1 MSHGTGANTDLNP
14 SENDSLLAG
23 NSVENGL
30 AEDTGPLASD
40 LFFDIKDEE
49 LLEYERQKQRAVSV
63 TPLFRP
69 PSPEDA
75 PRSDRHVSPNED
87 IDWVPTDEERDP
99 TPRAPST
106 TNTKSAPS
114 SVITISDSEDE
125 VVAPPPKK
133 QKPVPSGSTVPSRAG
148 STFASS
154 LPSRAQSAKPL
165 DCAALFIGDLTVEA
179 WSTVKGKGHLRPG
192 ELLRLE
198 RDGLPGKTSNKSKSN
213 NIASITSAAKKKL
226 GEDAIVRVVNSH
238 GSEVGRIVT
247 ASARWIAKLL
257 DKDLVHLS
265 GSPLDPPREF
275 KHTGDNFKISLKAYL
290 KASAFR
296 PLPTGS
302 KPVTNKTLEKHLNA
316 TKKTTLFFEGAE
328 TAEEQALRE
337 RKISLVTL
345 FNEVGLRPKRSGFS
359 DFTKGGGR
367 KGQKKTSRTEL
378 GEEADSKSTKQGSGS
393 GKTKAT
399 TTETI
404 GEGEEAEEAELEGE
418 ELNRNQLG
426 DIYEKAQRGD
436 KQLAFMDPADSFTLT
451 LRPYQQQALHW
462 MYNLERGEVSARD
475 SASLHPLWE
484 EYIFPFEEDDG
495 VIDLCADERSFYFNP
510 YSGELSL
517 NFVRTENHKKGGV
530 LADGA
535 FMGMGKSIMMS
546 SLIHTS
552 RATAPTPTATP
563 STLPAHSII
572 AAFGKRKR
580 RDVNQPVEPHA
591 TLLIAPISL
600 LSQWQSELDRSSKPE
615 TLRTMVWHGLN
626 RANLFEVLGPQATGE
641 RPVDVVITSY
651 GTLSS
656 EYANVEKG
664 KASQIYDIQ
673 WMRVVLDEAHYCK
686 SRHTKNAKACYKLNS
701 VYRWALTGT
710 PIVNRLEDLFSLL
723 CFLKYDPWSSFA
735 YFKSFVTTPFLNR
748 DPRAIEIIQVILEN
762 VLLRRE
768 KSMRDV
774 DGNKI
779 VELPPKV
786 MSIEELTFSPE
797 ERRTYEEIYIDAKND
812 FGVMDNGGTIT
823 KGFAHMFAQIMRL
836 RQAVLH
842 PDLIKVSKEDS
853 DPVDLIESDDE
864 DGGSHSNPQPSADIQ
879 EPAVGECSIC
889 FGPIDSPVTIKEC
902 GHTGCNKCF
911 TSFLAM
917 CQEKESETV
926 CPVCRTPTDGEL
938 SCVTPDD
945 LAVKEES
952 AETESS
958 KRLAVDFQK
967 STASQVNQE
976 EFKSSTKVDALLR
989 NLNELREQDSSFRA
1003 IVFSQF
1009 TSFLDIIQKAL
1020 VLHGFESMR
1029 LDGSMSQQQRSHVL
1043 SSFALPSATPKVFCI
1058 SLRAGGVGLN
1068 LTQAQYV
1075 FMMDFWWNRA
1085 AENQAIDRIHRIGQ
1099 TRTVYVKH
1107 FVIKNTIE
1115 KRVLQIQ
1122 KRKTAI
1128 VKGAFGKAGDKGTK
1142 ESVQNM
1148 KLMFGD

>member
-1 MSHGTGANTDLNP
+1 MSHENNTARDSAID
-14 SENDSLLAG
+14 SEPPTSILI
-23 NSVENGL
+23 E
-30 AEDTGPLASD
+30 TGPTEEITTTGHSASD

-49 LLEYERQKQRAVSV
+49 LSEYERQKQKAASEK
-63 TPLFRP
+63 PLFRP
-69 PSPEDA
+69 PSPQDA
-75 PRSDRHVSPNED
+75 PEPDRHVSPSGD
-87 IDWVPTDEERDP
+87 IDWVPTDEEQDP
-99 TPRAPST
+99 TPRPPST
-106 TNTKSAPS
+106 THTKSGPS

-125 VVAPPPKK
+125 VVAPPPPKK
-133 QKPVPSGSTVPSRAG
+133 QKPAPSGSTASSRAN
-148 STFASS
+148 SNAPS

-165 DCAALFIGDLTVEA
+165 DCAALFIGDLVVEA
-179 WSTVKGKGHLRPG
+179 WSTVKGKGHIRPG

-198 RDGLPGKTSNKSKSN
+198 RDGLPGKTSSKSKAN
-213 NIASITSAAKKKL
+213 NIASITAAAKKKL
-226 GEDAIVRVVNSH
+226 GEDAIVRVVNSR
-238 GSEVGRIVT
+238 GSEVGRVVT

-265 GSPLDPPREF
+265 GLPLDPPAEF

-296 PLPTGS
+296 PLPVGS
-302 KPVTNKTLEKHLNA
+302 KPVMNKTLEKHLNA
-316 TKKTTLFFEGAE
+316 TKKTSLFFEGAE
-328 TAEEQALRE
+328 TAEEQAFRE
-337 RKISLVTL
+337 RKTSLVTL
-345 FNEVGLRPKRSGFS
+345 FNEVGLRPKRSGFR
-359 DFTKGGGR
+359 DFAKNGG
-367 KGQKKTSRTEL
+367 KKAPKKTGRTDLDEV
-378 GEEADSKSTKQGSGS
+378 DSKSTKQGSSS
-393 GKTKAT
+393 GKKKAN

-418 ELNRNQLG
+418 ELNKNQLG

-436 KQLAFMDPADSFTLT
+436 KQLAFMDPADTFTLT

-462 MYNLERGEVSARD
+462 MYNLERGETSARD

-484 EYIFPFEEDDG
+484 EYVFPFEEDEG

-517 NFVRTENHKKGGV
+517 NFVRTENHKKGGI
-530 LADGA
+530 LAD
-535 FMGMGKSIMMS
+535 
-546 SLIHTS
+546 
-552 RATAPTPTATP
+552 
-563 STLPAHSII
+563 
-572 AAFGKRKR
+572 AFGKRKR
-580 RDVNQPVEPHA
+580 GDASANQPVEPHA

-615 TLRTMVWHGLN
+615 TLRTIVWHGLN
-626 RANLFEVLGPQATGE
+626 RANLYDVLGPQATGE

-710 PIVNRLEDLFSLL
+710 PIVNRLEDLYSLL

-768 KSMRDV
+768 KNMKDV
-774 DGNKI
+774 DGNRI

-786 MSIEELTFSPE
+786 MSIEELTFTPE

-812 FGVMDNGGTIT
+812 FGVMDNAGTIT

-842 PDLIKVSKEDS
+842 PDLIKASKDDS
-853 DPVDLIESDDE
+853 DEMDIVEDDDDE
-864 DGGSHSNPQPSADIQ
+864 GSQSNPQPSIDIQ
-879 EPAVGECSIC
+879 KPAYGECSIC
-889 FGPIDSPVTIKEC
+889 FRSIESPVAIKEC
-902 GHTGCNKCF
+902 GHTGCRKCF
-911 TSFLAM
+911 SNFFAM
-917 CQEKESETV
+917 CQEKESEVV
-926 CPVCRTPTDGEL
+926 CPVCRTPTDEEL
-938 SCVTPDD
+938 LCDATDG
-945 LAVKEES
+945 LRVKEEY
-952 AETESS
+952 AEAESS
-958 KRLAVDFQK
+958 KRL
-967 STASQVNQE
+967 TLGSQDTPANQANQGE
-976 EFKSSTKVDALLR
+976 YKSSTKIDALLR

-1020 VLHGFESMR
+1020 IFHGFENMR
-1029 LDGSMSQQQRSHVL
+1029 LDGSMSQQQRSHAL
-1043 SSFALPSATPKVFCI
+1043 RSFALPTTTPKVFCI

-1107 FVIKNTIE
+1107 FVVKNTIE

>member
-1 MSHGTGANTDLNP
+1 MSHGTGANIDLNP

-63 TPLFRP
+63 APLFRP

-75 PRSDRHVSPNED
+75 PRSDRHDSPNED

-359 DFTKGGGR
+359 DFAKGGGR
-367 KGQKKTSRTEL
+367 KGQKKTTRTEL

-393 GKTKAT
+393 RKTKAT

-530 LADGA
+530 LADV
-535 FMGMGKSIMMS
+535 GMGKSIMMS

-600 LSQWQSELDRSSKPE
+600 LSQWQSELDRSI
-615 TLRTMVWHGLN
+615 
-626 RANLFEVLGPQATGE
+626 LGPQATGE

-853 DPVDLIESDDE
+853 DP
-864 DGGSHSNPQPSADIQ
+864 PSADIQ
-879 EPAVGECSIC
+879 EPAVGE
-889 FGPIDSPVTIKEC
+889 F
-902 GHTGCNKCF
+902 
-911 TSFLAM
+911 
-917 CQEKESETV
+917 
-926 CPVCRTPTDGEL
+926 
-938 SCVTPDD
+938 SCVTPND
-945 LAVKEES
+945 LVVKEES
-952 AETESS
+952 TETESS
-958 KRLAVDFQK
+958 KRLAVDSQRG
-967 STASQVNQE
+967 TASQVNQE

>member
-1 MSHGTGANTDLNP
+1 
-14 SENDSLLAG
+14 
-23 NSVENGL
+23 
-30 AEDTGPLASD
+30 
-40 LFFDIKDEE
+40 
-49 LLEYERQKQRAVSV
+49 
-63 TPLFRP
+63 
-69 PSPEDA
+69 
-75 PRSDRHVSPNED
+75 
-87 IDWVPTDEERDP
+87 
-99 TPRAPST
+99 
-106 TNTKSAPS
+106 
-114 SVITISDSEDE
+114 
-125 VVAPPPKK
+125 
-133 QKPVPSGSTVPSRAG
+133 
-148 STFASS
+148 
-154 LPSRAQSAKPL
+154 
-165 DCAALFIGDLTVEA
+165 
-179 WSTVKGKGHLRPG
+179 
-192 ELLRLE
+192 
-198 RDGLPGKTSNKSKSN
+198 
-213 NIASITSAAKKKL
+213 
-226 GEDAIVRVVNSH
+226 
-238 GSEVGRIVT
+238 
-247 ASARWIAKLL
+247 
-257 DKDLVHLS
+257 
-265 GSPLDPPREF
+265 
-275 KHTGDNFKISLKAYL
+275 
-290 KASAFR
+290 
-296 PLPTGS
+296 
-302 KPVTNKTLEKHLNA
+302 
-316 TKKTTLFFEGAE
+316 
-328 TAEEQALRE
+328 
-337 RKISLVTL
+337 
-345 FNEVGLRPKRSGFS
+345 
-359 DFTKGGGR
+359 
-367 KGQKKTSRTEL
+367 
-378 GEEADSKSTKQGSGS
+378 
-393 GKTKAT
+393 
-399 TTETI
+399 
-404 GEGEEAEEAELEGE
+404 
-418 ELNRNQLG
+418 
-426 DIYEKAQRGD
+426 
-436 KQLAFMDPADSFTLT
+436 
-451 LRPYQQQALHW
+451 
-462 MYNLERGEVSARD
+462 
-475 SASLHPLWE
+475 
-484 EYIFPFEEDDG
+484 
-495 VIDLCADERSFYFNP
+495 
-510 YSGELSL
+510 
-517 NFVRTENHKKGGV
+517 
-530 LADGA
+530 
-535 FMGMGKSIMMS
+535 MGKSIMMS

-552 RATAPTPTATP
+552 RATTPTPTTTP

-580 RDVNQPVEPHA
+580 KDADATQPIEPHA

-626 RANLFEVLGPQATGE
+626 RANLYEALGPQATGE
-641 RPVDVVITSY
+641 RPVDVVIASY

-710 PIVNRLEDLFSLL
+710 PIVNRLEDLYSLL

-774 DGNKI
+774 DGNRI

-797 ERRTYEEIYIDAKND
+797 ERRTYEEIYIDAKKD

-823 KGFAHMFAQIMRL
+823 KGFAHMFAQVMRL

-842 PDLIKVSKEDS
+842 PDLIKAPKEDS
-853 DPVDLIESDDE
+853 DAVDLVESDD
-864 DGGSHSNPQPSADIQ
+864 DDDSHSNPQPLADIQ

-889 FGPIDSPVTIKEC
+889 FGPINSPVTIKEC
-902 GHTGCNKCF
+902 GHTGCKKCF

-917 CQEKESETV
+917 CQEKESEMV

-938 SCVTPDD
+938 SCVTPD
-945 LAVKEES
+945 AVVVKEES
-952 AETESS
+952 TETGNS
-958 KRLAVDFQK
+958 KRLPVDSQK
-967 STASQVNQE
+967 GTASQANQE

-1020 VLHGFESMR
+1020 VLHGFDNMR
-1029 LDGSMSQQQRSHVL
+1029 LDGSMSQQQRSDVL
-1043 SSFALPSATPKVFCI
+1043 RSFALPSATPKVFCI

>member
-1 MSHGTGANTDLNP
+1 M
-14 SENDSLLAG
+14 DSKITLERL
-23 NSVENGL
+23 EKDL
-30 AEDTGPLASD
+30 AEHRLEDNTTLEHSTND
-40 LFFDIKDEE
+40 LFFDIHDEE
-49 LLEYERQKQRAVSV
+49 LVENERQKQGKTSED
-63 TPLFRP
+63 PLFRP
-69 PSPEDA
+69 SSSQDIPA
-75 PRSDRHVSPNED
+75 SDRHNSPD
-87 IDWVPTDEERDP
+87 GDVDWVPTDEERGS

-106 TNTKSAPS
+106 THTKSAPS

-125 VVAPPPKK
+125 TAPPPKK
-133 QKPVPSGSTVPSRAG
+133 QKPATSLPAISSRAN
-148 STFASS
+148 SASASS
-154 LPSRAQSAKPL
+154 LSLRSQSTKPP
-165 DCAALFIGDLTVEA
+165 DYVALFVGDLTVEA

-198 RDGLPGKTSNKSKSN
+198 RDDLPGKTSSKSKAN
-213 NIASITSAAKKKL
+213 NIASITAAAKKKL
-226 GEDAIVRVVNSH
+226 GEDAIVRVVNSR
-238 GSEVGRIVT
+238 GSEVGRIIT

-265 GSPLDPPREF
+265 GLPLDPPCEF

-296 PLPTGS
+296 PLPMGS
-302 KPVTNKTLEKHLNA
+302 KPAMNNTLEKHLNA
-316 TKKTTLFFEGAE
+316 NKKASLFFEGAE
-328 TAEEQALRE
+328 TVEEQALRE
-337 RKISLVTL
+337 RKVGLVTL

-359 DFTKGGGR
+359 DFAGR
-367 KGQKKTSRTEL
+367 EGKKSSRTS
-378 GEEADSKSTKQGSGS
+378 GRAKSADVGDSRPSNKGDSGGKKKSK
-393 GKTKAT
+393 

-418 ELNRNQLG
+418 ELNTNQ
-426 DIYEKAQRGD
+426 AQRGD
-436 KQLAFMDPADSFTLT
+436 KQLAFMDPADSFALT
-451 LRPYQQQALHW
+451 LRPYQQQALCW
-462 MYNLERGEVSARD
+462 MYNLERGEASARD
-475 SASLHPLWE
+475 STSLHPLWE
-484 EYIFPFEEDDG
+484 EYVFPFEEDDG

-517 NFVRTENHKKGGV
+517 DFVRTENHKKGGI
-530 LADGA
+530 LARGTPPTC
-535 FMGMGKSIMMS
+535 S
-546 SLIHTS
+546 
-552 RATAPTPTATP
+552 ATADTV
-563 STLPAHSII
+563 PAHTII
-572 AAFGKRKR
+572 SAFGKRKR
-580 RDVNQPVEPHA
+580 PDKNNSQPTEPHA

-600 LSQWQSELDRSSKPE
+600 LSQWQSELERSSHPD
-615 TLRTMVWHGLN
+615 TLRVLVWHGLN
-626 RANLFEVLGPQATGE
+626 RANLFEVLGPQAKGE

-664 KASQIYDIQ
+664 KSSQIYDIQ

-686 SRHTKNAKACYKLNS
+686 SRHTKNAKACYKLDS

-710 PIVNRLEDLFSLL
+710 PIVNRLEDLYSLL
-723 CFLKYDPWSSFA
+723 CFLKYEPWSSFA

-768 KSMRDV
+768 KNMKDV
-774 DGNKI
+774 DGNHI

-786 MSIEELTFSPE
+786 MSIEELTFSPA
-797 ERRTYEEIYIDAKND
+797 ERRTYEEIYIDAKKD
-812 FGVMDNGGTIT
+812 FGDMDQSGTIT

-842 PDLIKVSKEDS
+842 SDLIKAPKEDP
-853 DPVDLIESDDE
+853 DEVDLLESDDSIE
-864 DGGSHSNPQPSADIQ
+864 NEPHPTPRPSVSLNEPDHGVGGVALPGA
-879 EPAVGECSIC
+879 
-889 FGPIDSPVTIKEC
+889 TILRQFHRNAQFVLKALN
-902 GHTGCNKCF
+902 HRH
-911 TSFLAM
+911 
-917 CQEKESETV
+917 
-926 CPVCRTPTDGEL
+926 P
-938 SCVTPDD
+938 
-945 LAVKEES
+945 VKEEFVEK
-952 AETESS
+952 ETDHDQALSS
-958 KRLAVDFQK
+958 QK
-967 STASQVNQE
+967 NTMNKE
-976 EFKSSTKVDALLR
+976 GFRSSTKVDALLR

-1020 VLHGFESMR
+1020 VHHGFENMR
-1029 LDGSMSQQQRSHVL
+1029 LDGSMSQQQRSQAL
-1043 SSFALPSATPKVFCI
+1043 RSFTQPSEEPKIFCI

-1107 FVIKNTIE
+1107 FVIQNTIE

-1128 VKGAFGKAGDKGTK
+1128 VKGAFGQAGGKGTK

>member
-1 MSHGTGANTDLNP
+1 MSHENNTARDSAID
-14 SENDSLLAG
+14 SEPPTSILI
-23 NSVENGL
+23 E
-30 AEDTGPLASD
+30 TGPTEEITTTGYSASD
-40 LFFDIKDEE
+40 LFFDIKDGE
-49 LLEYERQKQRAVSV
+49 LSEYERQKQKAASEK
-63 TPLFRP
+63 PLFRP
-69 PSPEDA
+69 PSPQDA
-75 PRSDRHVSPNED
+75 PEPDRHVSPSGD
-87 IDWVPTDEERDP
+87 IDWVPTDEEQDP
-99 TPRAPST
+99 TPRPPST
-106 TNTKSAPS
+106 THTKSGPS

-125 VVAPPPKK
+125 VVAPPPPKK
-133 QKPVPSGSTVPSRAG
+133 QKPAPSGSAAPSRAN
-148 STFASS
+148 SNAPS
-154 LPSRAQSAKPL
+154 LPPRAQSAKPL
-165 DCAALFIGDLTVEA
+165 DCAALFIGDLVVEA
-179 WSTVKGKGHLRPG
+179 WSTVKGKGHIRPG

-198 RDGLPGKTSNKSKSN
+198 RDGLPGKTSSKSKAN
-213 NIASITSAAKKKL
+213 NIASIAAAAKKKL
-226 GEDAIVRVVNSH
+226 GEDAIVRVVNSR
-238 GSEVGRIVT
+238 GSEVGRVVT

-265 GSPLDPPREF
+265 GLPLDPPAEF

-296 PLPTGS
+296 PLPVGS
-302 KPVTNKTLEKHLNA
+302 KPVMNKTLEKHLNA
-316 TKKTTLFFEGAE
+316 TKKTSLFFEGAE
-328 TAEEQALRE
+328 TAEEQAFRE
-337 RKISLVTL
+337 RKTSLVTL
-345 FNEVGLRPKRSGFS
+345 FNEVGLRPKRSGFR
-359 DFTKGGGR
+359 DFAKNGG
-367 KGQKKTSRTEL
+367 KKAPKKTGRADLDDEV
-378 GEEADSKSTKQGSGS
+378 DSKSTKQGSSS
-393 GKTKAT
+393 GKKKAN

-418 ELNRNQLG
+418 ELNKNQLG

-436 KQLAFMDPADSFTLT
+436 KQLAFMDPSDTFTLT

-462 MYNLERGEVSARD
+462 MYNLERGETSARD
-475 SASLHPLWE
+475 SVSLHPLWE
-484 EYIFPFEEDDG
+484 EYVFPFEEDEG

-517 NFVRTENHKKGGV
+517 NFVRTENHKKGGI
-530 LADGA
+530 LARGTPP
-535 FMGMGKSIMMS
+535 
-546 SLIHTS
+546 TS
-552 RATAPTPTATP
+552 ATP
-563 STLPAHSII
+563 SILPAHSII

-580 RDVNQPVEPHA
+580 GDASANQPVEPHA

-615 TLRTMVWHGLN
+615 TLRTIVWHGLN
-626 RANLFEVLGPQATGE
+626 RANLYDVLGPQATGE

-686 SRHTKNAKACYKLNS
+686 SRHTKNAKAGYKLNS

-710 PIVNRLEDLFSLL
+710 PIVNRLEDLYSLL
-723 CFLKYDPWSSFA
+723 CFLKYNPWSSFA

-768 KSMRDV
+768 KNMKDV
-774 DGNKI
+774 DGNRI

-786 MSIEELTFSPE
+786 MSIEELTFTPE

-812 FGVMDNGGTIT
+812 FGVMDNAGTIT

-842 PDLIKVSKEDS
+842 PDLIKASKDDS
-853 DPVDLIESDDE
+853 DETDTVEDDDDE
-864 DGGSHSNPQPSADIQ
+864 GSQSNPQPSINIQ
-879 EPAVGECSIC
+879 KPAYGELLC
-889 FGPIDSPVTIKEC
+889 D
-902 GHTGCNKCF
+902 
-911 TSFLAM
+911 A
-917 CQEKESETV
+917 
-926 CPVCRTPTDGEL
+926 TDGL
-938 SCVTPDD
+938 R
-945 LAVKEES
+945 VKEEY
-952 AETESS
+952 AEAESS
-958 KRLAVDFQK
+958 KRLALGSQDT
-967 STASQVNQE
+967 TANQANQGE
-976 EFKSSTKVDALLR
+976 YKSSTKIDALLR
-989 NLNELREQDSSFRA
+989 NLNELREQDPSFRA

-1020 VLHGFESMR
+1020 IFHGFENMR
-1029 LDGSMSQQQRSHVL
+1029 LDGSMSQQQRSHAL
-1043 SSFALPSATPKVFCI
+1043 RSFALPSATPKVFCI

-1107 FVIKNTIE
+1107 FVVKNTIE